1 MCERVKLTPLTT
13 EEQAFAEQNHSVLVW
28 YLNTNKLDKSEYYDV
43 AAMGYL
49 QAVKQWFARP
59 ELRQWSFSTIAR
71 QSMRSRVHQERQ
83 RQSRLPTVS
92 LDDVVPGTD
101 GLTYGNSI
109 TYENQRYLHQ
119 ERKIQMGMKINY
131 DVTVPAAAKVT
142 TRTSVEVETLLGFL
156 ESAHKTLSFEYDT
169 PKDAIKRCS
178 VLRTYKRSHK
188 HTGYNIYR
196 QEETVYI
203 EKEKTGR
210 KKDA

>member
-1 MCERVKLTPLTT
+1 MCERVNLTPLTP
-13 EEQAFAEQNHSVLVW
+13 EEQAFAAENHSVLVW
-28 YLNTNKLDKSEYYDV
+28 YLKANKLDKSEFYDV
-43 AAMGYL
+43 AAIGYL
-49 QAVKQWFARP
+49 QAVKKWFARP
-59 ELRQWSFSTIAR
+59 ELHKWAFATIAG
-71 QSMRSRVHQERQ
+71 QSMRSRVHLERKKQ
-83 RQSRLPTVS
+83 DRLPTVS
-92 LDDVVPGTD
+92 LDDLIPGTD
-101 GLTYGNSI
+101 GLTYGESV

-156 ESAHKTLSFEYDT
+156 ESTHKTVSFEYDT
-169 PKDAIKRCS
+169 PKEAIKRCS

-210 KKDA
+210 K